1 MAFPSSS
8 GTVKG
13 NLSGAWDMAR
23 DIAGHIKMRA
33 VNLRSASV
41 AGAITSDTMLVYIA
55 NLAEWR
61 TSLIAISQL
70 PGMVAYARAQ
80 INDPNVD
87 IAAEF
92 NAMIAGLDGVVSW
105 VVTNFPKDGSGFL
118 LAKTFNADNSGRTV
132 DRTFSA
138 AQTAGLRTV
147 LDTLIAAI
155 N

>member
-70 PGMVAYARAQ
+70 PGMV
-80 INDPNVD
+80 
-87 IAAEF
+87 
-92 NAMIAGLDGVVSW
+92 VSW